1 MNGKK
6 WTAIIFIALF
16 VAVNVYLILM
26 KDSEIARSEYI
37 HEWRT
42 VQKQNLVLSTER
54 AGVVA
59 PAEEEY
65 VYFQQGAGDF
75 EQFFVKVGDQ
85 VSTGTPL
92 FEYSPRNLEATIEQF
107 EAEITKLQSEQFGL
121 QENIRNLESIEQS
134 LRQVEVE
141 EEENENLSN
150 KAVASTIEAQIYEKE
165 LQLSRIEAEMD
176 KFEELIANSNSHL
189 GSLTVESPI
198 TGMVKEISHNLQ
210 NPVVTI
216 TSTDQHVK
224 GLLAEED
231 LQEIQEGMK
240 AIVSG
245 SFGKMD
251 GVISKVSVT
260 PEDDPQVGVKSEYEF
275 VVQLQE
281 PEENVTEDL
290 SEENLNETETEEAS
304 QATIY
309 TGSHVSVKII
319 TEEVVDALTL
329 PRETNRLGEIYVLKS
344 NGTIEK
350 RPVQMGITINGVYEI
365 TSEAEEGELV
375 VYEPTRIRNNISFF
389 TPLDLSHM
397 STQEL
402 KEMDKTEI
410 LKYLGRGLLSR

>member
-1 MNGKK
+1 MNWKK

-16 VAVNVYLILM
+16 VAVNFYLLLK

-37 HEWRT
+37 NEWRT

-107 EAEITKLQSEQFGL
+107 EAEITKLQSEQYGL
-121 QENIRNLESIEQS
+121 QENIRNLESIERG
-134 LRQVEVE
+134 LRQVEE
-141 EEENENLSN
+141 DEENPSN
-150 KAVASTIEAQIYEKE
+150 QAVASTIEAQIYEKE
-165 LQLSRIEAEMD
+165 LQLSRIEAEID

-189 GSLTVESPI
+189 GSLTVDSPI
-198 TGMVKEISHNLQ
+198 AGMVKEISHHLQ

-240 AIVSG
+240 VIVSG

-281 PEENVTEDL
+281 PEENSTEDL

-319 TEEVVDALTL
+319 TEEVEDALTL
-329 PRETNRLGEIYVLKS
+329 PRETNRLGDIYVLKS

-375 VYEPTRIRNNISFF
+375 VNEPTRIRNNTSFF
-389 TPLDLSHM
+389 TPLVLSEM

-402 KEMDKTEI
+402 KEMGKKEI
-410 LKYLGRGLLSR
+410 LKYLGRGLLNR